1 MKELLDDLPF
11 QRWTFFI
18 SHVEKM
24 LTKRLEEIVML
35 KCVKLS
41 LNVVLDV
48 GLVLCQ

>member
-11 QRWTFFI
+11 QRGTFFI

-24 LTKRLEEIVML
+24 LTKRWEELVML

-41 LNVVLDV
+41 LNVVLDI